1 MMTIKKCDKIA
12 FLKKKITIN
21 TKTKVQLR
29 KQFYFLQKN
38 LFLKKCRLLLKA
50 KKVQNQKKKK
60 LREKSTQNPIYL
72 TTHLIFV
79 VNIFLFNNII
89 SKI

>member
-1 MMTIKKCDKIA
+1 MIKLR
-12 FLKKKITIN
+12 FLKKITIN

-50 KKVQNQKKKK
+50 KKVQNQKKKMRK
-60 LREKSTQNPIYL
+60 KSTQNSIYL